1 VLVVCGRAGLGE
13 MMPQQLWDTTL
24 DPLKRMLKKLTV
36 EEAAE
41 ANSMFS
47 LLMGDKVSDKR
58 FFPMCLKRAWL
69 LLHKAEL
76 FLGMTGRFFLFR
88 SPPFC

>member
-1 VLVVCGRAGLGE
+1 

-36 EEAAE
+36 DEAAE

-58 FFPMCLKRAWL
+58 FFPMCLRRAWL

-76 FLGMTGRFFLFR
+76 LLHDGKFFFSFR
-88 SPPFC
+88 SPPFW